1 LQAREEQQ
9 AGEAEQ
15 VTEVNQVR
23 ETKGAADKAT
33 EERTRRSFAVII
45 AVAEEKAAVVVVAV
59 KVTALEKPL
68 QRHQETLYHMQTQW
82 RIGGRM

>member
-1 LQAREEQQ
+1 
-9 AGEAEQ
+9 
-15 VTEVNQVR
+15 
-23 ETKGAADKAT
+23 
-33 EERTRRSFAVII
+33 
-45 AVAEEKAAVVVVAV
+45 VAEEKAAVVVVAV